1 MATHGHAHGH
11 ELQRTW
17 ELTPSDV
24 LGNALSWLRAVGT
37 RLRTPLLVS
46 GALFVIGILAILAFP
61 LREGFG
67 NRQAWTYV
75 AAAFLYLMSTA
86 AAAPALSTALRVA
99 RSHWRRPVNRASEIW
114 GVTLIVPF
122 LLYLLLLPTFPGTDD
137 RLSIWFGW
145 PLSPWLWGAILLLTL
160 TGTGYLFAWFS
171 SLPDLAIV
179 RDHGTPTQR
188 GFAAWLSRGWIGS
201 HKQWRFYERVVNNI
215 GVLYVLVYVA
225 TMTVLASDFI
235 IALLPGYFTAVFPAY
250 FTITSFQAGIALTIV
265 TMAVLRRWGGQADY
279 LGREQ
284 FWALGKLLLA
294 FSLLWFYFWWSEF
307 IIFWYGRTPREI
319 TLLKFLMAE
328 TYRWPFVLSFA
339 LNFALPL
346 LILMWNPIRRSIA
359 GPTVVAIIV
368 LLGNLIDRI
377 RLTSAAFSQPDSA
390 LLGHAHELKEPL
402 PAAYVPGVGDVLIL
416 VGMIAGALMLVF
428 WMARYLPFP
437 SVAEVVGGL
446 WLRAHKPFKHA
457 RLIVIGKPE

>member
-24 LGNALSWLRAVGT
+24 LRSGLAWLREVT
-37 RLRTPLLVS
+37 QRLRIPFLICL
-46 GALFVIGILAILAFP
+46 ALFVIGIIAIVAAP
-61 LREGFG
+61 LRQGFS

-75 AAAFLYLMSTA
+75 AAAFLFLMSTA

-114 GVTLIVPF
+114 GVTLIIPF
-122 LLYLLLLPTFPGTDD
+122 LLYLLLLPTFPGTED

-145 PLSPWLWGAILLLTL
+145 PLSPWLWGAILMLTL
-160 TGTGYLFAWFS
+160 TGAGYLFAWFS

-179 RDHGTPTQR
+179 RDHGAPAQR
-188 GFAAWLSRGWIGS
+188 GLAAWLSRGWIGS
-201 HKQWRFYERVVNNI
+201 HLQWRFYEKVVNNI
-215 GVLYVLVYVA
+215 GVLYVLIYVA
-225 TMTVLASDFI
+225 AMTVLASDFI
-235 IALLPGYFTAVFPAY
+235 IALIPGYFTAVFPAY

-319 TLLKFLMAE
+319 EILKLLMAE
-328 TYRWPFVLSFA
+328 TYRWPFILSFA

-346 LILMWNPIRRSIA
+346 LILMWNPIRRSIT
-359 GPTVVAIIV
+359 GPTVVGAIV
-368 LLGNLIDRI
+368 LVGNLIDRI

-390 LLGHAHELKEPL
+390 LLGHAHELKTL
-402 PAAYVPGVGDVLIL
+402 PAAYIPGIGDILIL
-416 VGMIAGALMLVF
+416 VGMIAGALALLF
-428 WMARYLPFP
+428 WAARYLPFP
-437 SVAEVVGGL
+437 SVAEVAGGL

>member
-17 ELTPSDV
+17 ELAPADV
-24 LGNALSWLRAVGT
+24 LGSALRWMGSTAAALR
-37 RLRTPLLVS
+37 RPLVI
-46 GALFVIGILAILAFP
+46 AAILFVIGIVAIVAFP
-61 LREGFG
+61 LRQGFA

-114 GVTLIVPF
+114 AVTLVIPF
-122 LLYLLLLPTFPGTDD
+122 LLYLLLLPTFPGTED
-137 RLSIWFGW
+137 RLSVWFGW

-160 TGTGYLFAWFS
+160 TGAGYLFAWFS

-179 RDHGTPTQR
+179 RDHGEPAQR
-188 GFAAWLSRGWIGS
+188 GFAAWLSRGWVGS
-201 HKQWRFYERVVNNI
+201 HRQWRIYEKVVNNI
-215 GVLYVLVYVA
+215 GVLYVLIYVPV
-225 TMTVLASDFI
+225 MTVLASDFI
-235 IALLPGYFTAVFPAY
+235 IALIPGYFTAVFPAY
-250 FTITSFQAGIALTIV
+250 FTITSLQAGIALTIV

-284 FWALGKLLLA
+284 FWALGKMLLA

-319 TLLKFLMAE
+319 DILRFLMFE
-328 TYRWPFVLSFA
+328 TYLWPFVLSFA
-339 LNFALPL
+339 MNFALPL

-359 GPTVVAIIV
+359 GPTVVAAIV
-368 LLGNLIDRI
+368 LIGNLIDRI

-390 LLGHAHELKEPL
+390 LLGHAHELNEVPT
-402 PAAYVPGVGDVLIL
+402 AYIPGISDILIL
-416 VGMIAGALMLVF
+416 IGMLAGALALVL
-428 WMARYLPFP
+428 WAVRYLPFP

-446 WLRAHKPFKHA
+446 WLRAHQPFKHA
-457 RLIVIGKPE
+457 RLIVIGKTE